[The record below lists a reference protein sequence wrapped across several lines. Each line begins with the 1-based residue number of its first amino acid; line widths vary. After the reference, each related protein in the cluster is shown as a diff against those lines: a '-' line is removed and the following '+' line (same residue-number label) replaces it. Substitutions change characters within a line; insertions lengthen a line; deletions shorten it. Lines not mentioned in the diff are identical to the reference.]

1 MFKGKEVLDIGSNT
15 GQVTVRIA
23 KELEPRRIVGIDI
36 DGSLVK
42 TAWKV
47 LHR

>member
-1 MFKGKEVLDIGSNT
+1 MFKGKDVLDIGSNT

-36 DGSLVK
+36 DDSLVR

-47 LHR
+47 LYR